1 MEEKHFVNILCLRR
15 LQNVS
20 RRLYMEVVT
29 VDCIK
34 VGNNLG
40 SILWSII
47 RRNIFRLLL
56 YEQKCSDR
64 MPQFQEHTYQ
74 GLETQSTLN
83 LKNVANVNDTYI
95 IKNQPFFNH
104 RLHVLGK
111 NDKYVTPLYC
121 SSKCFI
127 K

>member
-1 MEEKHFVNILCLRR
+1 MCHLR
-15 LQNVS
+15 S
-20 RRLYMEVVT
+20 LYMEVVT

-40 SILWSII
+40 SILYDPLLEEIYSDDCYMN
-47 RRNIFRLLL
+47 RNADWML
-56 YEQKCSDR
+56 
-64 MPQFQEHTYQ
+64 QFQEHTYQ

-104 RLHVLGK
+104 RLQVLEK
-111 NDKYVTPLYC
+111 MTSMLHLYIVPQNVLSNKLAILVENLPKY
-121 SSKCFI
+121 
-127 K
+127 